1 MNYSIVLYIL
11 GCVLKFESAFLVLP
25 ALVGLIYREHASV
38 SYLAVAVLCLIL
50 GVLLTH
56 KKPRSTNLYTREGFV
71 AVALSWII
79 MSIFGAIPFVLTGD
93 IPFYVDALF
102 ETISGF
108 TTTGS
113 SILTDV
119 ESISKASLFWR
130 SFSHWIGGMG
140 VFVFIMAILPM
151 MGGSTMNLM
160 KAESPGPSVSKLV
173 PHVKDTAKILYGIYI
188 AITICEATILRA
200 LGMPLFD
207 SLTTTFGTVGT
218 GGFGI
223 RNDSIAGY
231 SPAIQIMI
239 TVFMILSGINYTA
252 YFYILTGKIKE
263 LFKIE
268 EVRWYLA
275 IIFGSVAVITW
286 NVRSLYPTFSET
298 LRHAFFQV
306 GSIITTTGYATTD
319 FDLWPALSKTL
330 LVTLMFIGACA
341 GSTSGGIKV
350 SRILILLKT
359 IRKELS
365 LIIHPRQVKKIR
377 MDGHPVDHE
386 TLRSANVFLVV
397 YFVLL
402 LTSML
407 LISVDEFDFSTNFTS
422 VVTVLNNIGPGLNLV
437 GPTQN
442 FSIFSPFSKFVLM
455 FDMLAGRLELFPM
468 MILLMPSTWKR
479 K

>member
-188 AITICEATILRA
+188 VITICEATILRA

-231 SPAIQIMI
+231 SPAIQITI

-275 IIFGSVAVITW
+275 IILGSVTVITW